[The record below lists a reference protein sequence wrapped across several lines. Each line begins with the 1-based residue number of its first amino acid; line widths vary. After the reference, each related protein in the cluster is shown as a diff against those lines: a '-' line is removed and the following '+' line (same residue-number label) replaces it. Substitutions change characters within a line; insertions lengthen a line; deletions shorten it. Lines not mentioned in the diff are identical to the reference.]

1 MYRGFGKV
9 APAPLRGTI
18 GKVVVEVVLGVV
30 VGLPVVVVE
39 EEAVVVEVFVVV
51 AVAIVVVV
59 VVGWVVVVVVVL
71 LLHALKTELATS
83 SNDVK
88 TTSHFLLNL
97 LANLLFSF
105 ILFTFIIKGYL

>member
-1 MYRGFGKV
+1 
-9 APAPLRGTI
+9 
-18 GKVVVEVVLGVV
+18 
-30 VGLPVVVVE
+30 VVE

-71 LLHALKTELATS
+71 LLQALKTELATS
-83 SNDVK
+83 NNDVK

-97 LANLLFSF
+97 LDNLHFSF
-105 ILFTFIIKGYL
+105 SLISFIIMGYL